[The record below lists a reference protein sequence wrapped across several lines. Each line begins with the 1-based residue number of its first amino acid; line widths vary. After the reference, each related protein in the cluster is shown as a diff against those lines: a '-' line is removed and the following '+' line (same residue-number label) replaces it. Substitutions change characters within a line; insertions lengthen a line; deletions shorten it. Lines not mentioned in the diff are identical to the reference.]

1 MKPAL
6 SVQGLSKRYRIYRRP
21 LDVLLE
27 GFGMSV
33 EAPELWALRDV
44 SFEVARGEV
53 VGVIGANGAGK
64 STLLRILAG
73 TLSPT
78 SGSVEANGKISAIL
92 ELGTGFHPEYTGRE
106 NVIMG
111 GMALGMT
118 RSEVERKFDSIVE
131 FSGLASVM
139 DRPFKTYSSGMQA
152 RLTFSTAI
160 SVDPDI
166 FIIDEALAA
175 GDAMF
180 VNKCL
185 RRIREICDSG
195 ATVLLVTHATAVV
208 AQMCQRAVW
217 LDGGQIRSI
226 GAAIDVVRDYDYAV
240 HQALSDGQGAIVA
253 ATPGTRPADTR
264 PGTDDVPTE
273 GPDQAGHTDQD
284 VQAADQS
291 LGGVAPSSESPAPLT
306 MGMASLVSFEP
317 STPVFRRGPVII
329 DRIEFLDANDKPVS
343 SIRRWESLEIRV
355 HYRSLSPETRTLG
368 LAIGIN
374 SAIGMNSISQFST
387 ANVLRDE
394 DYATYDSNLS
404 RSAPGPTGV
413 ISAKID
419 PVQLAEGEYLIS
431 VGILPNSPGE
441 VEFFEYHH
449 FAYKLSVLRTGHA
462 LAGTVF
468 HPIVTWSHE
477 PDAALSVTE
486 KSTGN

>member
-1 MKPAL
+1 MTPAL

-226 GAAIDVVRDYDYAV
+226 GAAINVVRDYDYAV

-253 ATPGTRPADTR
+253 AAPGAQPADTR
-264 PGTDDVPTE
+264 PATDDEPT
-273 GPDQAGHTDQD
+273 GGAGRAGQTDHV

-291 LGGVAPSSESPAPLT
+291 GEVAPSTEPSAPLT

-329 DRIEFLDANDKPVS
+329 DRIEFLDADHKQVS

-394 DYATYDSNLS
+394 DYATYDSNLP

-477 PDAALSVTE
+477 PDAALPQTE
-486 KSTGN
+486 KLTGN